1 MLNKLKTGLEE
12 ILKPIDSYLNKV
24 DQAIPEILNTN
35 VPLMDESALHI
46 FKKGGKKIRAS
57 ILILCSGLMKN
68 IPDDVIDL
76 AAAVEIFHGATLIH
90 DDIIDQAF
98 LRRGDITVS
107 SEWGAKVAVLA
118 GDFMHV
124 RALQTILSNSKSV
137 LLNELLDAA
146 LDMFKG
152 EIYQIEY
159 SGVDVINQE
168 HYFKIIELK
177 TAILMGT
184 CAKLGAMKSGMSE
197 AENDNLYR
205 FGLNLG
211 RAFQIIDD
219 TLDYAQ
225 ENNTAGK
232 DIGNDFRNG
241 KVTLPL
247 LHVLESATSEEKE
260 MLISA
265 LNNPSDEAWKNVK
278 LLIKKYDAIQYSRKT
293 AEGFLEK
300 AIPYLDIFPSSL
312 NKEKLIEL
320 AGFLIYRNY

>member
-1 MLNKLKTGLEE
+1 MSNRLKAGLEE
-12 ILKPIDSYLNKV
+12 ILKPIDSHLKKV
-24 DQAIPEILNTN
+24 DQAIPAILSTN
-35 VPLMDESALHI
+35 IPLMDESALHI
-46 FKKGGKKIRAS
+46 FAKGGKKIRAS
-57 ILILCSGLMKN
+57 ILILSSGLTAD

-76 AAAVEIFHGATLIH
+76 AAAVEIFHGATLVH

-98 LRRGDITVS
+98 LRRGNITVS
-107 SEWGAKVAVLA
+107 SEWGTKVAVLA

-124 RALQTILSNSKSV
+124 KALQTILNNGKSF
-137 LLNELLDAA
+137 LINELLEAA

-159 SGVDVINQE
+159 SGIDVINRE

-184 CAKLGAMKSGMSE
+184 CAKLGAMKAGMSD
-197 AENDNLYR
+197 AEKDNLYR

-219 TLDYAQ
+219 TLDYA
-225 ENNTAGK
+225 EEHNAAGK
-232 DIGNDFRNG
+232 DTGNDFRNG

-247 LHVLESATSEEKE
+247 LHVLESAAGEEKD
-260 MLISA
+260 MLVNG
-265 LNNPSDEAWKNVK
+265 LKNPTEETWGKVK
-278 LLIKKYDAIQYSRKT
+278 LLIKKYDAIGHSMKT
-293 AEGFLEK
+293 AEGYLEK
-300 AIPYLDIFPSSL
+300 ALPYLDIFPSSL